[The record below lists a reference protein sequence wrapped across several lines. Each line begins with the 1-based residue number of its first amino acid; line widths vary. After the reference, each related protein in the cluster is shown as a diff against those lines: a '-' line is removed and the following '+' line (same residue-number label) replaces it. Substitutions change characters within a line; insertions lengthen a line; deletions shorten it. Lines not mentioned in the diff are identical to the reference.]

1 MIMNSELKMNQL
13 GMAGEKLVSSF
24 FRSLGHT
31 VEESLSTYDSVKDM
45 IVDGKTCEVKTQ
57 MPFYTENS
65 FTMKKNQLTKCRNVD
80 KLIFVEAP
88 SSKSDVIKIW
98 EAPKETRK
106 FRTRATKDG
115 RNMYLLDKGRMNL
128 LHTIEDIVIVNE
140 MKSFSNS
147 TWYGQ

>member
-106 FRTRATKDG
+106 FRTKATKDG